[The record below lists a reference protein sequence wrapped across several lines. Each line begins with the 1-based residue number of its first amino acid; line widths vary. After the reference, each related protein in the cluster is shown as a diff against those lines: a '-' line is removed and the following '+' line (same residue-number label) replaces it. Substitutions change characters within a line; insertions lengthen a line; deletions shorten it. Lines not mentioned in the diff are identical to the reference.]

1 MPDRSKAQERPA
13 MKDKE
18 TATGLWL
25 QKLSSA
31 AFANTHAMLPFKHT
45 SHLDLRNQDTDDYP
59 RTRNATAAT
68 SGQLQYHTAV
78 GPCGA

>member
-1 MPDRSKAQERPA
+1 

-25 QKLSSA
+25 QKLSSP

-45 SHLDLRNQDTDDYP
+45 SHLDLRSQDIDDYP
-59 RTRNATAAT
+59 RTCNAAAAT